1 VSTIASSPD
10 THQTTMSLC
19 DMESCPYGA
28 YYASGHYDRR
38 YPRPNGR
45 MLALIR
51 QIAHRAGLTH
61 IIDFGSG
68 NGRYV
73 LPLLRELPVTA
84 TAIERDGVARAQLA
98 ARAAH
103 AEVTTRLSILADLDE
118 LPPRRAHRSSLV
130 LTTFGV
136 LAHITDPRTRL
147 DTLAQLYAL
156 AGGEGRLVASVPN
169 RTRRFLRAQVGN
181 LLTRKSPTAR
191 VHYSRKLAGYR
202 HSFEYHLFTT
212 TSLATELKRAGFD
225 IESLYCE
232 SLLPERLVTTG
243 LTLGRFDALLSRHA
257 PTSLGYGIAAVAC
270 PTR

>member
-1 VSTIASSPD
+1 MTTISLSPSPRQATISPTD
-10 THQTTMSLC
+10 LQSR
-19 DMESCPYGA
+19 PYSA

-51 QIAHRAGLTH
+51 HILHRSGLTH
-61 IIDFGSG
+61 VIDFGSG

-73 LPLLRELPVTA
+73 LPLLAELAVTA
-84 TAIERDGVARAQLA
+84 TAIERDGVARSQLAERA
-98 ARAAH
+98 ARAKVA
-103 AEVTTRLSILADLDE
+103 ARLRILANLDE
-118 LPPRRAHRSSLV
+118 LPSRPAHPSLV

-147 DTLAQLYAL
+147 ETLSRLYAI

-191 VHYSRKLAGYR
+191 IRYSRKLVGSR

-212 TSLATELKRAGFD
+212 TSLASELKCAGFS

-232 SLLPERLVTTG
+232 SLLPERMVTAG
-243 LTLGRFDALLSRHA
+243 PTLGRFDALLSRHA
-257 PTSLGYGIAAVAC
+257 PSFLGYGIAAVAS
-270 PTR
+270 PKA